1 MNLDKEIIMYY
12 QDKTENLHFLSDED
26 IARGGE
32 KLLPQNCVQITDE
45 QAAAIQA
52 AIPQPAPP
60 PPPDLLGDI
69 ASWIATQAN
78 PPQSVVD
85 VVAMKMA
92 VNKVKT

>member
-1 MNLDKEIIMYY
+1 
-12 QDKTENLHFLSDED
+12 
-26 IARGGE
+26 
-32 KLLPQNCVQITDE
+32 VQITDE